1 MKTPIDVVKG
11 RVVDYDERR
20 HEVLI
25 RAPYDDWYTM
35 TKRGYKDC
43 LVQMVDSRPLSDT
56 QRKICYSLL
65 REISDCTGQGLSPT
79 KEYMKLKFMVEDLEQ
94 TQDKLFS
101 LSNAPMSLVC
111 AFQRYLIHFI
121 LDWDIPCRFSLL
133 KYVDDVSD
141 YLYHCLI
148 TKKCCICGKPTE
160 LHHIDRVGTG
170 RDRTDIIHEGM
181 EALPLCHEHHTEAH
195 NVPDKE
201 FFEKYHLPG
210 GVVLDKT
217 LCRLY
222 GLKRKK

>member
-35 TKRGYKDC
+35 TKRGYKEC

-65 REISDCTGQGLSPT
+65 REISDYTGQGLDPT

-148 TKKCCICGKPTE
+148 TKKCCVCGRPTE
-160 LHHIDRVGTG
+160 LHHIDRVGMG

-195 NVPDKE
+195 TVPDDD
-201 FFEKYHLPG
+201 FFGKYHLPG